1 MNVQYQ
7 DFAFLQPGVSMMR
20 AAEDSGLQ
28 RDLPRSTSSANQNRT
43 CFSPHPYS
51 ANSDFPIALALH
63 DGGI

>member
-7 DFAFLQPGVSMMR
+7 DFAFLQPGVSRMC

-28 RDLPRSTSSANQNRT
+28 RDFPRRTRPANQNLV
-43 CFSPHPYS
+43 CFSPHPDS